1 MPQLSLAQQ
10 AIVTQALAGRNVLYT
25 GPAGV
30 GKSTVA
36 AAITKAF
43 DSQNHKYETAAPT
56 GQAAE
61 RIGARTIHS
70 LIFKDLGDQPVSYY
84 VNRWTGR
91 DETNPRKKK
100 KAQWAM
106 RKWMTLRT
114 IIIDELSMVGQQLFE
129 KMDLVL
135 RGIYDNPDEP
145 FGGLQIIA
153 CGDFYQLPPV
163 KDEYCFASPTFQ
175 QTFPVMHELTTV
187 YRQRGDQ
194 TFLDALHDMRTGA
207 MSDKTY
213 TTLSARVG
221 LTPPPGTPAMRIYPT
236 NDKVGQYNYYK
247 YQALPGPEK
256 LYAHSWTPCVSDPD
270 WLNDM
275 QLKSMLKHGPFESIL
290 KVKVGAVVRYTQ
302 NNRRI
307 GKVNGSMGIVVNFAP
322 HDDVPDGPS
331 YPVVRFADGTVHG
344 ICPVCVKSSN
354 KKCSMTQVPLKLA
367 WAGTVHRL
375 QGAQVD
381 CAVIDLGPG
390 IFEYG
395 QGYTAA
401 SRVTSLNGLYLED
414 LDRDSVVPHPEV
426 IEFMARYPRA

>member
-1 MPQLSLAQQ
+1 MPHLSPEQQ
-10 AIVTQALAGRNVLYT
+10 AIVTQALAGHNVLYT

-36 AAITKAF
+36 TAIIQAF
-43 DSQNHKYETAAPT
+43 NRRKQKYETVAPT

-70 LIFKDLGDQPVSYY
+70 LMFKDLGDRPVCEY
-84 VNRWTGR
+84 VTMWTGR
-91 DETNPRKKK
+91 DESNPRKKK

-106 RKWMTLRT
+106 RKWLALRT

-135 RGIYDNPDEP
+135 RGIYDKPDTP

-163 KDEYCFASPTFQ
+163 KDEYCFASPVFQ
-175 QTFPVMHELTTV
+175 QTFPAMHELTTV

-194 TFLDALHDMRTGA
+194 TFLDALHEMRVG
-207 MSDKTY
+207 
-213 TTLSARVG
+213 TLSPATYQLLESRVG
-221 LTPPPGTPAMRIYPT
+221 LKPPLTVPAMRIYPT

-256 LYAHSWTPCVSDPD
+256 LYAHSWLPCVSDPD
-270 WLNDM
+270 WLNDV

-290 KVKVGAVVRYTQ
+290 KVKIGSVVRYTH
-302 NNRRI
+302 NNRAI
-307 GKVNGSMGIVVNFAP
+307 QKVNGSMGIIVKFAP
-322 HDDVPDGPS
+322 HEDAPDGPA
-331 YPVVRFADGTVHG
+331 YPVVRFADGAVHC
-344 ICPVCVKSSN
+344 ITPIAVKSSN
-354 KKCSMTQVPLKLA
+354 KKCKMTQIPLKLA

-395 QGYTAA
+395 QAYTAA
-401 SRVTSLNGLYLED
+401 SRVTSLAGLFLED
-414 LDRDSVVPHPEV
+414 LDHDSIMPHPDV
-426 IEFMARYPRA
+426 IAFMARFPRA